1 MSLIL
6 NGTDGLSDVDGSAAT
21 PAIRGTDANTGIFFP
36 AADTVA
42 ISEGGVE
49 SVRFDS
55 NGNSLFGTTTNTN
68 NSRVVSNGVVESTTG
83 GFRFP
88 DGTTQTTAAGAGPI
102 SLFTGTGTVGDVAV
116 LIYTQNSALSSGSTV
131 SGSFLF
137 RITSYTSPGIIN
149 GQGPGMVF
157 AIGGDFR
164 NRTTDFNFNA
174 TNFSP
179 QSGTWRLLNATTV
192 KFQADSYGSVTFLS
206 AALAIRI
213 S

>member
-68 NSRVVSNGVVESTTG
+68 SSRIVSNGVIESTTG
-83 GFRFP
+83 GVRFP
-88 DGTTQTTAAGAGPI
+88 DGTTQTTAAVPASTNLDGIG
-102 SLFTGTGTVGDVAV
+102 SYAV
-116 LIYTQNSALSSGSTV
+116 LRLAINSNLATGATVAGSSLRYDGSTN
-131 SGSFLF
+131 
-137 RITSYTSPGIIN
+137 TSNVDLGNPFFG
-149 GQGPGMVF
+149 GVWQG
-157 AIGGDFR
+157 DW
-164 NRTTDFNFNA
+164 N
-174 TNFSP
+174 NFSYNGGGTAL
-179 QSGTWRLLNATTV
+179 SGTWRKMSSGNTYR
-192 KFQADSYGSVTFLS
+192 SYPDGKGSFAPQWGV
-206 AALAIRI
+206 ALFVRI

>member
-6 NGTDGLSDVDGSAAT
+6 SGTDGVADVDGSAAS

-88 DGTTQTTAAGAGPI
+88 DGTTQTTAATAPTTATVLAATAGASVGEVGTYALLVNFSGPNTQLAPGTTTAG
-102 SLFTGTGTVGDVAV
+102 SGLRYSAANQSYYTGT
-116 LIYTQNSALSSGSTV
+116 
-131 SGSFLF
+131 
-137 RITSYTSPGIIN
+137 P
-149 GQGPGMVF
+149 
-157 AIGGDFR
+157 
-164 NRTTDFNFNA
+164 
-174 TNFSP
+174 
-179 QSGTWRLLNATTV
+179 SGTWRIMGVSSANVITGETVAT
-192 KFQADSYGSVTFLS
+192 SVWL
-206 AALAIRI
+206 RI